1 VSINIGLGFI
11 ALIEGDVRH
20 VYGKLYVS
28 RAPVAVIKCVGMKL
42 FTDYV
47 NTIIR
52 LASVSQLSIFRFMPV
67 LPRITFIASLC
78 LLTCLCSLPL
88 VVSAERAPNVV
99 FIFCDDLGW
108 GDLGSFGNTEIATP
122 HIDGLAREGVRLGRF
137 YVNSPVCSPSRA
149 ALLTGRFPG
158 EVGIHYAIGG
168 PAGDQY
174 NSVPW
179 LDPDLPTVYDVF
191 KDAGYVTGHYGK
203 WHIGHGEGAPPP
215 AEYGLEVSGTSHST
229 GPGLVHAGEKL
240 TNANKSEIIANRA
253 VEFIEAHAEQPFFLS
268 LWIMDPHSVLD
279 PTAEQMEPY
288 LKHTHPQ
295 VMDSY
300 RSSMTVYYAII
311 SAIDTAVGRVV
322 EALEA
327 QGLSEDTIIVF
338 TSDNGPSPLWS
349 SGTGHA
355 GAGSAGPFRGVKGSL
370 YEGGIRLPFIVRWPG
385 QVPSNYL
392 DMDSIVSAVDM
403 PQTLAKMAG
412 VDASCLETITDGED
426 RSAVLLGQSSEREK
440 ALYWDYRFGSW
451 GRIFQKSPRLALM
464 EGDWKLLMNPD
475 SSRVELFNL
484 KQDPMETSNRADI
497 EGARV
502 ADMAERLQ
510 AWAKDE
516 LMDPDLVPQWS
527 GQLGWLV
534 PLTIKP

>member
-1 VSINIGLGFI
+1 MPLKYPS
-11 ALIEGDVRH
+11 AL
-20 VYGKLYVS
+20 
-28 RAPVAVIKCVGMKL
+28 L
-42 FTDYV
+42 FT
-47 NTIIR
+47 
-52 LASVSQLSIFRFMPV
+52 
-67 LPRITFIASLC
+67 LC
-78 LLTCLCSLPL
+78 LVSSLYTLP
-88 VVSAERAPNVV
+88 VSASTARAPNVV

-108 GDLGSFGNTEIATP
+108 GDLGSFGNVEIATP
-122 HIDGLAREGVRLGRF
+122 HIDGLAREGARIGRF

-179 LDPDLPTVYDVF
+179 LDPDLPTVYDAF

-203 WHIGHGEGAPPP
+203 WHIGHSKDAPAPS
-215 AEYGLEVSGTSHST
+215 EYGLEVSGTSHST
-229 GPGLVHAGEKL
+229 GPGLVRAGEQL
-240 TNANKSEIIANRA
+240 TNSNKSEIIANRA
-253 VEFIEAHAEQPFFLS
+253 VEFIEAHADQPFFLS

-300 RSSMTVYYAII
+300 RSSLTVYYAII

-322 EALEA
+322 AALEA

-355 GAGSAGPFRGVKGSL
+355 GAGSAGPYRGVKGSL
-370 YEGGIRLPFIVRWPG
+370 YEGGVRVPFIVSWPG
-385 QVPSNYL
+385 KVPSHYL
-392 DMDSIVSAVDM
+392 DMDSTVSAVDM
-403 PQTLAKMAG
+403 PLTLAKMAG
-412 VDASCLETITDGED
+412 VDASALELVVDGED
-426 RSAVLLGQSSEREK
+426 RSTVLLGESSAREK
-440 ALYWDYRFGSW
+440 SLYWDYRFGSW
-451 GRIFQKSPRLALM
+451 GRTFQKSPRLALM

-475 SSRVELFNL
+475 NSRVELFNL
-484 KQDPMETSNRADI
+484 SQDPMETSNRADV
-497 EGARV
+497 EVDRV
-502 ADMAERLQ
+502 AEMATRLQ
-510 AWAKDE
+510 TWANEE
-516 LMDPDLVPQWS
+516 LMDPNLAPPWS
-527 GQLGWLV
+527 GQIGWRV
-534 PLTIKP
+534 PVTIKP